1 MKDMAKK
8 YDDEYKRVQEELN
21 SQVSGVPGFC

>member
-8 YDDEYKRVQEELN
+8 
-21 SQVSGVPGFC
+21 